1 MICGQVWMC
10 WWTTRESWFLLILPL
25 LVWRK
30 WTGACRSEDFCY
42 RLCLWLNSDKPKER
56 IETEPGGD
64 PPPQHHQRKHCQCLQ
79 HFWSQ
84 VFPDNSPISSTSRAH
99 LGARLFIKKQKVV
112 NLWYEGPTLVPWL
125 TRCPRQ
131 RWISSPAVLLLRCL
145 SLEVNHNQRWKSPLD
160 IVLALYLEF
169 V

>member
-30 WTGACRSEDFCY
+30 WTGACRSEDFCILCY

-56 IETEPGGD
+56 IETEPRGD
-64 PPPQHHQRKHCQCLQ
+64 PPSQRHQRKHCQCLQ

-99 LGARLFIKKQKVV
+99 LGARLFIKSCETDWTFDTKGLPWCPGLQDVQGSD
-112 NLWYEGPTLVPWL
+112 GPAHPLFCPWGV
-125 TRCPRQ
+125 
-131 RWISSPAVLLLRCL
+131 SA
-145 SLEVNHNQRWKSPLD
+145 
-160 IVLALYLEF
+160 
-169 V
+169 